1 MIAYRQRRLAFV
13 GRVALECAGAS
24 GAAAGAAVG
33 AAGAA
38 VGSVLDAAPAWVLL
52 ITVGLLRPQ
61 SIEMLTPMQ
70 DYQVTSCTADNL

>member
-1 MIAYRQRRLAFV
+1 MY
-13 GRVALECAGAS
+13 AGTS

-38 VGSVLDAAPAWVLL
+38 DGSVLDAALAWVVS

-61 SIEMLTPMQ
+61 SMEMLTPMQ
-70 DYQVTSCTADNL
+70 DYQVTSCTADDL

>member
-1 MIAYRQRRLAFV
+1 M
-13 GRVALECAGAS
+13 CAGAS

-38 VGSVLDAAPAWVLL
+38 DASVLDAALAWVVST
-52 ITVGLLRPQ
+52 TVGLLRPQ
-61 SIEMLTPMQ
+61 SIEMLTPIQ